1 MHFKDRLGNPII
13 AGGLNQPS
21 LFSLSLYLTL
31 YTNGLVLCFS
41 HYIKLFAEMF
51 ATQYVQ
57 EILIVNGVTVNATT
71 GSSSLE
77 EDVTSLYQSL
87 GCPIRIRIKQGLN
100 VDKKKHAKNL
110 ILIIFVLETTN
121 AGFWPPT
128 YHSVRDPYMDSLLLP
143 EKTNRLSNRPTD

>member
-1 MHFKDRLGNPII
+1 
-13 AGGLNQPS
+13 
-21 LFSLSLYLTL
+21 
-31 YTNGLVLCFS
+31 
-41 HYIKLFAEMF
+41 MF

-121 AGFWPPT
+121 AGFF
-128 YHSVRDPYMDSLLLP
+128 
-143 EKTNRLSNRPTD
+143 